1 LTKGKGKQTTK
12 HIFFGKIIEMKK
24 MTRKERKK
32 KELRKRENIKK

>member
-1 LTKGKGKQTTK
+1 LTKRKGKQTTK

-32 KELRKRENIKK
+32 ERIEKKGKH